1 MKRILVPLL
10 GDAGDRPALDLATS
24 VARRRGAHIDAMLF
38 RRDPRDMIPLVGE
51 GFNAAMIDSIVEAA
65 ESQSAAREKAA
76 MATYTDWLKASGIS
90 GDAASSRPSASF
102 SAVTS
107 ALPGAIARPARVA
120 DLTVFART
128 KAEDGQER
136 AGLVEVAML
145 DSGRPVLLA
154 GSAPV
159 GDVGRRVLIGWN
171 GSAEAARAVAMAM
184 PMLASADA
192 VTVVVVDDDGKSS
205 ETPDDLVHTLTLW
218 GIAATGRRVKVSR
231 EGVAATLEAEAV
243 AANADLILL
252 GAYSHS
258 RLREFVM
265 GGVTDDALTGGAV
278 TMMLA
283 R

>member
-10 GDAGDRPALDLATS
+10 GDAGDRPALDLAAT

-51 GFNAAMIDSIVEAA
+51 GFNAAMIESIVEAA
-65 ESQSAAREKAA
+65 EEQANAREKAA
-76 MATYTDWLKASGIS
+76 RATYADWRKATGMSD
-90 GDAASSRPSASF
+90 DAAASRPSASF
-102 SAVTS
+102 SEVTS
-107 ALPGAIARPARVA
+107 QLPGAIARPARAA

-136 AGLVEVAML
+136 AGLIEVAMF

-154 GSAPV
+154 GATPS
-159 GDVGRRVLIGWN
+159 GEVGRRVVIGWN
-171 GSAEAARAVAMAM
+171 GSAEAASAVAMAM
-184 PMLASADA
+184 PLLAGADA
-192 VTVVVVDDDGKSS
+192 VTVVVVDDGKSTDS
-205 ETPDDLVHTLTLW
+205 PDDLVRTLTLW
-218 GIAATGRRVKVSR
+218 GIAATGRKVQVSKD
-231 EGVAATLEAEAV
+231 GVTATLEAEAA
-243 AANADLILL
+243 AANADMILL

-265 GGVTDDALTGGAV
+265 GGVTDDALTQASI